1 MLQNGVS
8 TASNN
13 SGGGGGSNTGAIVGG
28 VVGGIAGLAIIGLI
42 AALFMLRRTRRR
54 QVRLLHSKVE

>member
-1 MLQNGVS
+1 MQNGVS

-13 SGGGGGSNTGAIVGG
+13 SGGGGSNTGAIVGG

-42 AALFMLRRTRRR
+42 AALFMLRRTRKR
-54 QVRLLHSKVE
+54 QVKHLQSPSL